1 MTLWSHQR
9 AFIDWQRGKLGALAD
24 HGMGTGKTF
33 TALTTMT
40 EDGDRSVLVFCPA
53 TVLGVWPREV
63 EKHTDDA
70 FHTLALRQGTSA
82 KKAERAMEWLRL
94 QRARGAPHMLVVNYE
109 TSWRPEIATVLRA
122 FQWDRFVTDE
132 SHRIKA
138 PGGKAS
144 KFAET
149 MSKKAKR
156 RLGLSGTPCPHSP
169 LDIYGQARAL
179 DKRIFGPSYV
189 AFRGFYAVVDPK
201 FPSKVHRWIN
211 QDTYRV
217 KYGQLA
223 HTVKSEDV
231 LDLPPLTHQTLD
243 VELAP
248 QARKAYDQLQEDM
261 FAKVERGEITP
272 ANGLVT
278 LLRLQQITGGTVPL
292 DDGEEAD
299 VCNAKAN
306 ALRDVL
312 DDAGPQPVVVFCR
325 FKSDLRKI
333 EAAAAT
339 LGRTYAEI
347 SGARKD
353 GITDRSEMA
362 DGVEVLGVQIQSG
375 GTGIDLTRAR
385 LAVYYSKGFSL
396 GDYQQSLARLHRP
409 GQERHVHVVHLVA
422 SNTIDVVT
430 ERALANRAEVIEAVL
445 YGKGVQEEIAA

>member
-1 MTLWSHQR
+1 MALWTHQR
-9 AFIDWQRGKLGALAD
+9 SFIDWQRGKLGALAD

-63 EKHTDDA
+63 EKHTDGA
-70 FHTLALRQGTSA
+70 FQTLALRKGTSA
-82 KKAERAMEWLRL
+82 AKAERAMQWLKL
-94 QRARGAPHMLVVNYE
+94 QRARRAPHMLVVNYE
-109 TSWRPEIATVLRA
+109 SSWRKEIAAVLRA
-122 FQWDRFVTDE
+122 FQWDRLVLDE
-132 SHRIKA
+132 SQRCKS
-138 PGGKAS
+138 PGGKAA

-149 MSKKAKR
+149 VAKKAR
-156 RLGLSGTPCPHSP
+156 ARLALSGTPCPHSP

-211 QDTYRV
+211 QDHYRER
-217 KYGQLA
+217 YRRLA

-231 LDLPPLTHQTLD
+231 LDLPPLTHQTID

-248 QARKAYDQLQEDM
+248 KARAAYDALQEDM
-261 FAKVERGEITP
+261 YARVERGEITP

-292 DDGEEAD
+292 DDGQEAD

-306 ALRDVL
+306 ALRDVI

-333 EAAAAT
+333 AAAANT
-339 LGRTYAEI
+339 IGRTYAEI
-347 SGARKD
+347 SGDRKD
-353 GITDRSEMA
+353 GLTERSEMA
-362 DGVEVLGVQIQSG
+362 DGVDVLGVQIQSG

-385 LAVYYSKGFSL
+385 IAVYFSKGFSL

-409 GQERHVHVVHLVA
+409 GQTRHVHVVHLVA
-422 SNTIDVVT
+422 ANTIDIVT
-430 ERALANRAEVIEAVL
+430 ERALASRAEVIAAVL
-445 YGKGVQEEIAA
+445 YGKAQTEQAA